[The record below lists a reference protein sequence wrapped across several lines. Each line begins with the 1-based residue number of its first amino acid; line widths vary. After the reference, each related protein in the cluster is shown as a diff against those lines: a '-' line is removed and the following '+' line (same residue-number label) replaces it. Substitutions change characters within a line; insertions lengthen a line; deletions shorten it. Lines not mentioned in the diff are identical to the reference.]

1 MDWKDWKGWIVVAIL
16 ALAAAAVVARRRMV
30 AEPAFERASPDA
42 GEFVRRVYVDD
53 STASFRDAMV
63 ENLDAF
69 FEAYRK
75 TFRDPCDVGA
85 MRNLET
91 LAAAAATNG
100 HEIIQRMPN
109 DAYARRDTSVA
120 MRNLQAVLDGHVR
133 EYRERCGLPFEASGR
148 PLEDRYVTSDSLRAF
163 NDEDWHR
170 FFTPS

>member
-1 MDWKDWKGWIVVAIL
+1 MDWKDWKAISVVSILAMAMLAIL
-16 ALAAAAVVARRRMV
+16 ARRRIV
-30 AEPAFERASPDA
+30 AEPSFERASPDA
-42 GEFVRRVYVDD
+42 REFVRRVYVDD

-75 TFRDPCDVGA
+75 TFGAPCDVAA
-85 MRNLET
+85 MRNLEA
-91 LAAAAATNG
+91 LEIAVAKNG
-100 HEIIQRMPN
+100 HEIIHRMPN

-133 EYRERCGLPFEASGR
+133 EYRERCALPFEASGR
-148 PLEDRYVTSDSLRAF
+148 PLEDRYVTSASLRAF

-170 FFTPS
+170 YFTPS